1 MSDSDYDAAAIQL
14 PPAPARVHFVGI
26 GGVGVSGLARML
38 HGRGYRVT
46 GSDAHVSPIT
56 EELAALGIAVQVGHD
71 AALVAE
77 ADYVVATAAARD
89 DNPELVA
96 ARAGGLPVV
105 KRAALLAALANES
118 CCLAVAG
125 THGKSTTSGMA
136 ALALERAGYAPSFAV
151 GATVR
156 ELGANARLGAGPQF
170 VVEADEYDY
179 SFLWLRPHV
188 AIVTNLEH
196 DHPDI
201 FPDRAAVLDAFTR
214 FAAGIRP
221 GGTLVLSADDAGCQE
236 LLPRVTRPD
245 LTLVTVGETRGDW
258 RLAPH
263 GDGRARVD
271 APDGAALELRLA
283 VPGRHNLL
291 NALTVLAAADGLG
304 VRAAALLPGLAEF
317 GGVGRRFERLLDSPQ
332 MTVIDDYAHHP
343 TEFAATIAAARERY
357 PNRRVLV
364 LFQPH
369 TYSRTKL
376 LLNEFARALDAADVV
391 LLADIY
397 RSRETDTLG
406 VSSADIAARMK
417 RPALLAT
424 TPEDA
429 ARQAARLLLP
439 GDVALVLGAGDIYR
453 AAQVLA
459 QTGRET

>member
-1 MSDSDYDAAAIQL
+1 MNATDYDASAIRL
-14 PPAPARVHFVGI
+14 PPPAARVHFVGV

-38 HGRGYRVT
+38 HGRGYRVS
-46 GSDAHVSPIT
+46 GSDASRSPIT
-56 EELAALGIAVQVGHD
+56 DELAALGIAVQIGHA
-71 AALVAE
+71 AALVAG

-96 ARAGGLPVV
+96 ARAAGLPVV
-105 KRAALLAALANES
+105 KRAALLAALANDAR
-118 CCLAVAG
+118 CLAVAG

-156 ELGANARLGAGPQF
+156 ELGANARLSGGPQF

-179 SFLWLRPHV
+179 SFLWLRPQV

-201 FPDRAAVLDAFTR
+201 FPDRAAVLDAFAR

-221 GGTLVLSADDAGCQE
+221 GGSLVLSADDPGCKE
-236 LLPRVTRPD
+236 LLPRVARAD
-245 LTLVTVGETRGDW
+245 LTLVTVGETHGDW
-258 RLAPH
+258 RVTPL
-263 GDGRARVD
+263 GDGYGRVEGP
-271 APDGAALELRLA
+271 AGQTLELRLA

-291 NALTVLAAADGLG
+291 NALTVLAAASALG
-304 VRAAALLPGLAEF
+304 VRAAELLPGLAEF
-317 GGVGRRFERLLDSPQ
+317 GGVGRRFECVLDSPRL
-332 MTVIDDYAHHP
+332 TVIDDYAHHP
-343 TEFAATIAAARERY
+343 TEVAATIAAARERY
-357 PNRRVLV
+357 PDRRLLV

-376 LLNEFARALDAADVV
+376 LLDEFAQALDAADVV

-406 VSSADIAARMK
+406 VSSADIAARMT

-424 TPEDA
+424 TPDDA
-429 ARQAARLLLP
+429 ARQAARQLLP

-453 AAQVLA
+453 AAQALA
-459 QTGRET
+459 QMGSDT